1 MTIHPPYRFPTEP
14 LEWENLQVA
23 TWRPP
28 ELKIEEHDP
37 EAGAL
42 DDHAKVRCTPAAESH
57 GLWPS
62 LNAPTFGRDV
72 VPLGRY
78 SSATPAC
85 PNALRR
91 AGTGF
96 ARGAP
101 QQVSFYV
108 WCHRTGRL
116 NFAIFETVAS
126 HPFRI
131 ILITHEGGEYAIQ
144 RKKRTHRRFKR

>member
-62 LNAPTFGRDV
+62 LNAPTFGWDV

-78 SSATPAC
+78 SGA
-85 PNALRR
+85 
-91 AGTGF
+91 TGF
-96 ARGAP
+96 ARGAN

-108 WCHRTGRL
+108 WCYRTGRL

>member
-42 DDHAKVRCTPAAESH
+42 DDHAKVRFTPAAESH

-78 SSATPAC
+78 SSAT
-85 PNALRR
+85 
-91 AGTGF
+91 GF
-96 ARGAP
+96 ARGAL

>member
-42 DDHAKVRCTPAAESH
+42 DDHAKVRFTPAAESH

-78 SSATPAC
+78 SGA
-85 PNALRR
+85 
-91 AGTGF
+91 TGF
-96 ARGAP
+96 ARGAN

-131 ILITHEGGEYAIQ
+131 ILITYEGGEYAIQ
-144 RKKRTHRRFKR
+144 REKRTHRRFKR